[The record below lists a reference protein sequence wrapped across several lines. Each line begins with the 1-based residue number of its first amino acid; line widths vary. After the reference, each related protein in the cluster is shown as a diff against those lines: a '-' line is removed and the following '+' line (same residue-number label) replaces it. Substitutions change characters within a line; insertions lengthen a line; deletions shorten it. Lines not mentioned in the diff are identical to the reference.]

1 MSPAEESVT
10 RTNLVWGTQQGCV
23 CVLCFGLSRPAVR
36 MTGNCE
42 CVPEERLEDS
52 LSLSACVSLCLP
64 PSKVSPSSS
73 SSHPILFCLISSIHP
88 LPILSL
94 SHYSISPH
102 HSPSRLAAIAFVSS
116 APLPSDLHTPY
127 CLLIYSSL
135 QSHPQL
141 PDCLTAD

>member
-52 LSLSACVSLCLP
+52 LSLSLRVCLSLP
-64 PSKVSPSSS
+64 PPLKSQSVILVIPSHLVLSHLIHPSSS
-73 SSHPILFCLISSIHP
+73 YSFAFP
-88 LPILSL
+88 LL
-94 SHYSISPH
+94 YFPH

-127 CLLIYSSL
+127 SLLIYSSL
-135 QSHPQL
+135 QSHP
-141 PDCLTAD
+141 PAA